1 MNLFR
6 NHTKSNKK
14 RPSIKLLL
22 VCLCIFAVIYKYN
35 KPLVVSPNT
44 RPPGA
49 VVIIYEFDQH
59 NDTYFQYL
67 WHIGCLEP
75 LAVKSEN
82 SGFGRNWYT
91 GCPKIWSKKYI
102 NDFCPWK
109 YNHQLWCWQKQKI
122 AIFFYF
128 FN

>member
-14 RPSIKLLL
+14 RASIKLLL

-49 VVIIYEFDQH
+49 LTIIYEFDQH

-67 WHIGCLEP
+67 GCIGSPEP
-75 LAVKSEN
+75 QTVKSEN
-82 SGFGRNWYT
+82 SGFWKNCYK
-91 GCPKIWSKKYI
+91 GCPKIRSI
-102 NDFCPWK
+102 EDENDFVTLK
-109 YNHQLWCWQKQKI
+109 YEHLIWH
-122 AIFFYF
+122 
-128 FN
+128 